1 MNSIHD
7 SGVTTSVCHSFQNI
21 PADLTALNQWVCW
34 HYEERDGKPTKPP
47 IQAKSNGKLLYA
59 ESNNPATW
67 SDFATAAAAADRLG
81 LNGIGLN
88 VWADD
93 NLTGLDLDHVFDPE
107 TGELDPLA
115 IEVMDRF
122 AAVTYCEIS
131 PSGHG
136 IRIWCKG
143 KPQRSGKCTGKVK
156 WLEVYSHPSNRYLT
170 VTGNQWPGSADHVT
184 EQQDALDWLHTRFM
198 AKADSTGIDS
208 GSTQGK
214 GKPRSPSVDS
224 ALDLDDA
231 ALLDK
236 ARNARNGAIFEALY
250 GGDRSGHGNDASS
263 ADLALLNLLAFW
275 TDRDAARMD
284 RLFRQSGLM
293 RDKWDVVHDPA
304 GERTYG
310 QMSIAKAIADC
321 RDGYSGTKKPKDS
334 ARPAGAESAGL
345 KILGAFNNDGL
356 ICIATDEK
364 SAAGIFEHSHIA
376 VVVAGSAQRLWQ
388 AAQDMRRANP
398 RLKILVC
405 GDADSADK
413 ARIAAFALIGG
424 SYWCAPNFLQPGRQ
438 ELQDAAIALMKSPP
452 AADDP
457 IPSHFFKEAAK
468 ALSARDQQRVAEE
481 SPSTFADLT
490 GWESGAERVA
500 QRIQAAV
507 SQIGVIKIRPGKLPS
522 IVDRAEKE
530 ALFLGADF
538 YQRVGMLVRP
548 VKQDV
553 STGGSVRIPAG
564 ALVLNL
570 LNTSWLNRRFS
581 QSAKW
586 VKFNKETGDWLPADP
601 PTKYADTL
609 LAMAGE
615 WRAPV
620 LTGIVECPTLRRDGS
635 LLTTSG
641 YDSESGLYVD
651 YHGDPI
657 CVPDAPTQADALA
670 ALAILKEPF
679 TEFPFAEGD
688 IDLAVALSG
697 LLTAVVRR
705 SLRTAPLFAFDAPV
719 MGAGK
724 GLIVNTIA
732 TVATGRA
739 APAISQGKD
748 EAEDE
753 KRLGALLLQ
762 GVPLLNIDNIERD
775 LQGDLLCSAL
785 TETTIAIRI
794 LGKSEVPNMPS
805 NVAMFATGNN
815 LRARGDMVRR
825 MLVCRIDP
833 ACERPDARSF
843 KRNLNEWVPA
853 NRARLLSAALTV
865 LRAYI
870 VAGKPKQDIPPY
882 GSFEEWS
889 GLVRSSL
896 VWLGM
901 PDPNLTRVRL
911 EAEDAVTINLHSI
924 LTLWFAAFG
933 KNGMTAAEVAT
944 QAGLP
949 GNADLHRALL
959 EVAVSRR
966 DSEKVDAFRL
976 GHWLK
981 KQKGKVA
988 NGLKL
993 EKAGEDS
1000 HSKLLFWRVVNLQ
1013 SAKSA
1018 GNAGNAGKDFTETRE
1033 NWKTSQNASE
1043 SNFSRDWREQY
1054 PQYPHYPQNPP
1065 ASPPVVSPDA
1075 TALADVLATYRGW
1088 ALLSEVAKKAAWPVD
1103 RTTTAAHELA
1113 TVGMAT
1119 ISGTLVK
1126 AVAEVRV

>member
-1 MNSIHD
+1 M
-7 SGVTTSVCHSFQNI
+7 
-21 PADLTALNQWVCW
+21 
-34 HYEERDGKPTKPP
+34 
-47 IQAKSNGKLLYA
+47 
-59 ESNNPATW
+59 
-67 SDFATAAAAADRLG
+67 
-81 LNGIGLN
+81 
-88 VWADD
+88 
-93 NLTGLDLDHVFDPE
+93 
-107 TGELDPLA
+107 
-115 IEVMDRF
+115 
-122 AAVTYCEIS
+122 
-131 PSGHG
+131 
-136 IRIWCKG
+136 
-143 KPQRSGKCTGKVK
+143 
-156 WLEVYSHPSNRYLT
+156 
-170 VTGNQWPGSADHVT
+170 
-184 EQQDALDWLHTRFM
+184 
-198 AKADSTGIDS
+198 
-208 GSTQGK
+208 
-214 GKPRSPSVDS
+214 
-224 ALDLDDA
+224 
-231 ALLDK
+231 
-236 ARNARNGAIFEALY
+236 
-250 GGDRSGHGNDASS
+250 
-263 ADLALLNLLAFW
+263 
-275 TDRDAARMD
+275 
-284 RLFRQSGLM
+284 
-293 RDKWDVVHDPA
+293 
-304 GERTYG
+304 
-310 QMSIAKAIADC
+310 
-321 RDGYSGTKKPKDS
+321 
-334 ARPAGAESAGL
+334 
-345 KILGAFNNDGL
+345 
-356 ICIATDEK
+356 
-364 SAAGIFEHSHIA
+364 
-376 VVVAGSAQRLWQ
+376 VVAGSAQRLWQ
-388 AAQDMRRANP
+388 AAQDMRRDYP

-413 ARIAAFALIGG
+413 ARMAAFSLIGG
-424 SYWCAPNFLQPGRQ
+424 SYWCVPNFLQPGRQ

-452 AADDP
+452 AAGDEILP
-457 IPSHFFKEAAK
+457 YYLKEATK
-468 ALSARDQQRVAEE
+468 GLSARDQQRVAEE
-481 SPSTFADLT
+481 SPSTFADLA
-490 GWESGAERVA
+490 GWESGAERVT
-500 QRIQAAV
+500 QQIQAAV

-553 STGGSVRIPAG
+553 STAGSVRIPAG

-586 VKFNKETGDWLPADP
+586 VKFNKEAGDWLPADP

-635 LLTTSG
+635 LLTASG
-641 YDSESGLYVD
+641 YDPESGLYVD

-670 ALAILKEPF
+670 ALAVLKEPF

-688 IDLAVALSG
+688 VDLAVALSG

-853 NRARLLSAALTV
+853 NRARLLSAALTL

-870 VAGKPKQDIPPY
+870 VAGKPKQDIRPY

-901 PDPNLTRVRL
+901 PDPNLTRARL

-933 KNGMTAAEVAT
+933 KAGMAAAEVAT
-944 QAGLP
+944 QASLP
-949 GNADLHRALL
+949 GHDDLHRAMLN
-959 EVAVSRR
+959 VAVSKR
-966 DSEKVDAFRL
+966 DSEKVDALRL

-981 KQKGKVA
+981 RNKGKVA

-993 EKAGEDS
+993 EKAGEDTD
-1000 HSKLLFWRVVNLQ
+1000 KKIGYWRVVNLR
-1013 SAKSA
+1013 SPKFT
-1018 GNAGNAGKDFTETRE
+1018 GVTGIPGKDSTETRE
-1033 NWKTSQNASE
+1033 NWKYPQNKSE
-1043 SNFSRDWREQY
+1043 SNFSWDGREQY
-1054 PQYPHYPQNPP
+1054 TSIPVTPVNPP
-1065 ASPPVVSPDA
+1065 ASPPVEPAFTGRDA
-1075 TALADVLATYRGW
+1075 
-1088 ALLSEVAKKAAWPVD
+1088 E
-1103 RTTTAAHELA
+1103 EF
-1113 TVGMAT
+1113 
-1119 ISGTLVK
+1119 
-1126 AVAEVRV
+1126 